1 MAIQKTVLSFKKV
14 NFSLQVGD
22 IIYFTSGGVK
32 IGNFNSSQLQ
42 NTKKLGEVIDIEYNE
57 LTEEFD
63 ITVRYDDVFYPSA
76 SNLPSSGDYISFVK
90 NKQVNTTSLLGYYA
104 SINFVNDS
112 KEKAELFSFGSEFSE
127 SSK

>member
-1 MAIQKTVLSFKKV
+1 MANQMTTLSFKKV
-14 NFSLQVGD
+14 NFSLQIGD

-32 IGNFNSSQLQ
+32 VGDFNSSKLE
-42 NTKKLGEVIDIEYNE
+42 NTKKLGEVKKIEYNDV
-57 LTEEFD
+57 TEEFD
-63 ITVRYDDVFYPSA
+63 IDVYYDDVFYPST
-76 SNLPSSGDYISFVK
+76 SDLPSSGDYISFVK
-90 NKQVNTTSLLGYYA
+90 DKQVNTTSLLGYYA

>member
-1 MAIQKTVLSFKKV
+1 MANQNTILSFKKV
-14 NFSLQVGD
+14 NFSLQIGD
-22 IIYFTSGGVK
+22 IIYFTSGGVSV
-32 IGNFNSSQLQ
+32 GGFNSSKLQ
-42 NTKKLGEVIDIEYNE
+42 NTKKLGEVKKIEYNDV
-57 LTEEFD
+57 TEEFD

-76 SNLPSSGDYISFVK
+76 SDLPSSGDYISFVK
-90 NKQVNTTSLLGYYA
+90 DKRVNTTSLLGYYA

>member
-1 MAIQKTVLSFKKV
+1 MANQNTVLSFEKV
-14 NFSLQVGD
+14 NFSLQIGD
-22 IIYFTSGGVK
+22 VIYFTTGGVSV
-32 IGNFNSSQLQ
+32 GGFNSSQLQ
-42 NTKKLGEVIDIEYNE
+42 NTKKLGNVVDIEYND

-63 ITVRYDDVFYPSA
+63 ITVRYDDVKYPSA
-76 SNLPSSGDYISFVK
+76 SDLPSSGQYISFVK
-90 NKQVNTTSLLGYYA
+90 DKRVNTTSLLGYYA

>member
-1 MAIQKTVLSFKKV
+1 MAIQNTVLSFKKV

-42 NTKKLGEVIDIEYNE
+42 NTKKLGEVRKIEYNDA
-57 LTEEFD
+57 TEEFD
-63 ITVRYDDVFYPSA
+63 IDVYYDDVFYPSA

>member
-1 MAIQKTVLSFKKV
+1 MANQMTTLSFKKV
-14 NFSLQVGD
+14 NFSLQIGD

-32 IGNFNSSQLQ
+32 GGDFNSSKLE
-42 NTKKLGEVIDIEYNE
+42 NTKKLGEVKKIEYNDV
-57 LTEEFD
+57 TEEFD
-63 ITVRYDDVFYPSA
+63 IDVYYDDVFYPSA
-76 SNLPSSGDYISFVK
+76 SDLPSSGDYIYFVK
-90 NKQVNTTSLLGYYA
+90 DKQVNTTSLLGYYA